1 MDVQIFQPSNGA
13 GWRLWLKRAID
24 PEHFNPRLRPV
35 VIIPGYGINS
45 FIFGYHPTGV
55 SMVEYLAAQGLEV
68 WSVNLRA
75 QDHTIS
81 EGGGKVYGIRDI
93 ALSDVPAAID
103 CALENTQSRRRR
115 PDVIGGSLGGTYVY
129 TYLALRRDNP
139 VASVIGLG
147 APLRW
152 EEINPILRVVF
163 SSPRLARAL
172 RLNHTRSLARYGL
185 PLAAR
190 IPRLIH
196 IYLHPE
202 IVDLSRPDLLVKTV
216 ENPNPQLNEEICRW
230 MINKDLIIDGINIS
244 ERFREVTNPLYCM
257 LANGD
262 GIVPPA
268 TALSALAL
276 AGSKV
281 KEQIIVGTDDIRMAH
296 ADMFICRYAQ
306 EFVFE
311 PMAAWL
317 LKQNKIG

>member
-13 GWRLWLKRAID
+13 GWRLWLKRSLD
-24 PEHFNPRLRPV
+24 PDHFNPRLRPL

-55 SMVEYLAAQGLEV
+55 SMVEYLTAQGLEV

-75 QDHTIS
+75 QDHTVS
-81 EGGGKVYGIRDI
+81 EGGDKIYGIRDI
-93 ALSDVPAAID
+93 ALADVPAAID
-103 CALENTQSRRRR
+103 CALANTQTRKRQA
-115 PDVIGGSLGGTYVY
+115 DVLGGSLGGTYVY
-129 TYLALRRDNP
+129 AYLALRRDHP

-152 EEINPILRVVF
+152 EDLNPLLRVMF
-163 SSPRLARAL
+163 GSPRLARSL
-172 RLNHTRSLARYGL
+172 KLNHTRTLARYGL
-185 PLAAR
+185 PLIAR
-190 IPRLIH
+190 IPQLIH

-202 IVDLSRPDLLVKTV
+202 HVDLSRPDLLVKTV

-230 MINKDLIIDGINIS
+230 MINKDLIIDGENVS

-276 AGSKV
+276 AGSRIKAHIV
-281 KEQIIVGTDDIRMAH
+281 VGTDAVRMAH
-296 ADMFICRYAQ
+296 ADMFISRHAQ
-306 EFVFE
+306 ELVFE

-317 LKQNKIG
+317 LAQNKK